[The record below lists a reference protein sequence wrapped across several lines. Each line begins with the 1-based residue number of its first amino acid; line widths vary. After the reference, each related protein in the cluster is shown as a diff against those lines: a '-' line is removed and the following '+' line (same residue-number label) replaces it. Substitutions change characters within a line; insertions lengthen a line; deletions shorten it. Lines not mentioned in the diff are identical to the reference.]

1 MDFLELINNN
11 GYEILFA
18 LSISNVLAQFI
29 KIFIFAFNR
38 KQFNLNIFFATGGMP
53 SSHSST
59 VVSMA
64 TSVGLIN
71 GFNSSI
77 FAVAACFAFI
87 VMYDAAGVRRAASNQ
102 ARVLNQIIIQLFSKD
117 NVLSADKLKEFL
129 GHTPLQVFAGAGLGI
144 LISVALRMYLENL
157 FGN

>member
-1 MDFLELINNN
+1 MLLKFLNLINNN
-11 GYEILFA
+11 GLEVIVA
-18 LSISNVLAQFI
+18 LCVSNVVAQLI
-29 KIFIFAFNR
+29 KIIIFAYKR
-38 KQFNLNIFFATGGMP
+38 KQVNMNIFFATGGMP

-71 GFNSSI
+71 GFTSSI
-77 FAVAACFAFI
+77 FAVSACIAFI

-102 ARVLNQIIIQLFSKD
+102 ARVLNQIITEFFSKD
-117 NVLSADKLKEFL
+117 SVLRTDKLKEFL

-144 LISVALRMYLENL
+144 FISFILRWYLENNL
-157 FGN
+157 